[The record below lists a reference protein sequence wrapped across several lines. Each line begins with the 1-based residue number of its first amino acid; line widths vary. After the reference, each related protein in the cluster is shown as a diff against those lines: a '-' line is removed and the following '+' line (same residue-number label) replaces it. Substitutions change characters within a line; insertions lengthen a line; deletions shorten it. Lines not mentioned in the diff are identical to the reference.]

1 MEKAC
6 SLGHGGS
13 GLMSHMRFAKLL
25 SVVVVA
31 TAVCSGPF
39 AHAQE
44 RVNARD
50 AATSSAPWYERFTFG
65 TETSSST
72 SISVPRAQPR
82 SDLRVSPGSRW
93 GVSFGVQ
100 EDASQRSNGQR
111 QRSGQTTAGA
121 FYEITPNVRV
131 RGQVVVPSNAET
143 EAWRRTDDNRRRP
156 GLKVES
162 AFRF

>member
-6 SLGHGGS
+6 SLMNSGS
-13 GLMSHMRFAKLL
+13 GLMSHMHFAKLL
-25 SVVVVA
+25 SVVAVA
-31 TAVCSGPF
+31 TAVCTGPF
-39 AHAQE
+39 AYAQE
-44 RVNARD
+44 RVSAREPVS
-50 AATSSAPWYERFTFG
+50 APAPWYERFTFG
-65 TETSSST
+65 TETSAST
-72 SISVPRAQPR
+72 SISTPRAQPR
-82 SDLRVSPGSRW
+82 SDLRVSPASRW

-100 EDASQRSNGQR
+100 EDASQRVTGTR
-111 QRSGQTTAGA
+111 QRSGQTAAGA

-143 EAWRRTDDNRRRP
+143 EAWRRTEDTRRRP